1 MKDIRVIAF
10 DADDTLW
17 VNEPYFREAEE
28 KFCELVKDYMPQEE
42 ANQELFKTEI
52 NNLPLYG
59 YGVKGFTLSMIEAIM
74 NITDNKGS
82 LHLVEGALAIGRE
95 ILGKPVVLL
104 ENVEETLKSLN
115 GDYRLV
121 MATKGDLLDQ
131 ERKLLKSG
139 LAKHFHH
146 IEIMSNKNKED
157 FQKLINHLDCAP
169 HEFLMVGNSLK
180 SDILPVLHAGGT
192 AVHVP
197 YHITW
202 EHEKIDHLVEH
213 DNFHH
218 VDTIKD
224 ILPLLKGQSYLKNG
238 SYKG

>member
-1 MKDIRVIAF
+1 MKHIKVIAF

-28 KFCELVKDYMPQEE
+28 KFCEMIKDYLPKEE
-42 ANQELFKTEI
+42 AYRELFKTEV

-74 NITDNKGS
+74 NITEMKGD
-82 LHLVEGALAIGRE
+82 LHLVEQAMAIGRE
-95 ILGKPVVLL
+95 ILGKPVILL
-104 ENVEETLKSLN
+104 DGVEQTLKLLN

-146 IEIMSNKNKED
+146 IEIMSNKHKED
-157 FQKLINHLDCAP
+157 YQKLIRHLDCKP
-169 HEFLMVGNSLK
+169 SEFLMVGNSLK
-180 SDILPVLHAGGT
+180 SDIVPVLQAGGS

-197 YHITW
+197 YHTTW
-202 EHEKIDHLVEH
+202 EHETIDYQIEH
-213 DNFHH
+213 ENYFQAENLAEL
-218 VDTIKD
+218 I
-224 ILPLLKGQSYLKNG
+224 PLLRGENCLSDGKA
-238 SYKG
+238 

>member
-1 MKDIRVIAF
+1 MKNIKVIAF

-17 VNEPYFREAEE
+17 VNEPYFREAED
-28 KFCELVKDYMPQEE
+28 KFCELVKDYLPKEE

-74 NITDNKGS
+74 NITDKKGP

-95 ILGKPVVLL
+95 ILGKPIELL
-104 ENVEETLKSLN
+104 ENVEKTLKSLN

-139 LAKHFHH
+139 LARHFHH

-157 FQKLINHLDCAP
+157 FQKLIRHLDCAP
-169 HEFLMVGNSLK
+169 DEFLMVGNSLR
-180 SDILPVLHAGGT
+180 SDILPVLQAGGS
-192 AVHVP
+192 AVYVP

-202 EHEKIDHLVEH
+202 EHEKIDHHIEH
-213 DNFHH
+213 DNFHQ
-218 VDTIKD
+218 VDTINE
-224 ILPLLKGQSYLKNG
+224 IIPLLKGEDCLSRN
-238 SYKG
+238 